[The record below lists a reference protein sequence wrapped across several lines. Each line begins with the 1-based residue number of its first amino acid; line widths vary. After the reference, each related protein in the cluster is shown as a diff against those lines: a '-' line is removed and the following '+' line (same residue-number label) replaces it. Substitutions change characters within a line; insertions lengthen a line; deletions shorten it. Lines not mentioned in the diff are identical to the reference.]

1 MDRSSKPVQAFVD
14 KKRQEAR
21 ERLEYL
27 CEQLRAECIS
37 QGELIELQG
46 LADYIEPGDV
56 ELLEPAGVPEFPDED
71 DRQERILAV
80 LQSIATQAVALQSV
94 LHTLDSD
101 EDLAT
106 LRGIDHALDVLMEE
120 PYE

>member
-1 MDRSSKPVQAFVD
+1 MAPSSESVQAFAE

-27 CEQLRAECIS
+27 REQLRAECIS

-46 LADYIEPGDV
+46 LADYIDPGDV
-56 ELLEPAGVPEFPDED
+56 ELLEPAGVPEFPEED
-71 DRQERILAV
+71 DRQDRILAV
-80 LQSIATQAVALQSV
+80 LQSIATQAVALQDC
-94 LHTLDSD
+94 LDTLDSD